1 MVNACDHP
9 YLPVRPGAT
18 WSYADGEGN
27 TSEYIVREV
36 TGNQDYA
43 KAEVDALLSGPD
55 FTLNMTLTWTC
66 DRDGIRAPIT
76 ALYGLPGEIEA
87 TVFGEDEGVLLPNVE
102 NLAFGNQWTYN
113 TFFLMTMTSPDSG
126 VVQVKNDRQEEFT
139 SEQFSKVSVP
149 AGEFEAL
156 EISGIYTVTT
166 EVVSFKR
173 EFPGTESLWFAEGVG
188 LVKDYVEQDGAY
200 FIELVDYYI
209 PER

>member
-1 MVNACDHP
+1 
-9 YLPVRPGAT
+9 
-18 WSYADGEGN
+18 
-27 TSEYIVREV
+27 
-36 TGNQDYA
+36 
-43 KAEVDALLSGPD
+43 
-55 FTLNMTLTWTC
+55 MTLTWTC

-113 TFFLMTMTSPDSG
+113 TFVLMTITSPDSG

-139 SEQFSKVSVP
+139 SEQFSNVSVP

-166 EVVSFKR
+166 EVVSFKH

-209 PER
+209 PE